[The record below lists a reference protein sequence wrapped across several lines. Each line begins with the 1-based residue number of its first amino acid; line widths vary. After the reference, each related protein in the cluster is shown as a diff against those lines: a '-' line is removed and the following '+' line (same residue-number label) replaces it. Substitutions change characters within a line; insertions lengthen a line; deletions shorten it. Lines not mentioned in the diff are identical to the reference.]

1 MIPIVLFNIKKKWNY
16 LLLHNLFTF
25 SYGIV
30 TKPIAIGL
38 GLEKEKEPILS
49 FMNMF
54 KKNIEKVG
62 KSIFT
67 Q

>member
-1 MIPIVLFNIKKKWNY
+1 V
-16 LLLHNLFTF
+16 LLHNVFTF

-30 TKPIAIGL
+30 TKPIAIRL
-38 GLEKEKEPILS
+38 GLEEEKEPTLLA
-49 FMNMF
+49 MNIF
-54 KKNIEKVG
+54 KKNIGEKVG

>member
-1 MIPIVLFNIKKKWNY
+1 M
-16 LLLHNLFTF
+16 LLHNLFTF

-38 GLEKEKEPILS
+38 GLEEENKPILS
-49 FMNMF
+49 SMNMF
-54 KKNIEKVG
+54 KKNIGEKVG
-62 KSIFT
+62 KFIFT